1 MFQSKWQASIL
12 SFATQ
17 RGNWS
22 LGIVSCPKAKIQTAK
37 NFKGDPGVPVPKLPP
52 PSWQNSTFFTET
64 EGFFFHFKEA
74 EALGRKRRKQSHPP
88 GLCGFQLSP
97 VTYLILIFPV
107 PEAQFCSLRLSTNT
121 KDAGIPSW
129 TAAWQD
135 SNLSY
140 LKRMHPLL
148 FKKKRK

>member
-1 MFQSKWQASIL
+1 MFQNKWQASIL

-22 LGIVSCPKAKIQTAK
+22 LRNIVSCPKAKIQTAK

-64 EGFFFHFKEA
+64 EGFFSISKRLRLWA
-74 EALGRKRRKQSHPP
+74 ERGENSHPP
-88 GLCGFQLSP
+88 GWCGFQPPP

-107 PEAQFCSLRLSTNT
+107 LEAQFCSLSLSTNT

-129 TAAWQD
+129 TPAWQD

-148 FKKKRK
+148 FKK